1 MSKERR
7 TILVDM
13 DSTVVE
19 IFERWLGEYNELT
32 GDNLTVDEL
41 TTWHTHDHARHGR
54 RIYEPLQRKGFF
66 RNLPAI
72 PGAIESLEL
81 LAREHDIIMTSAA
94 MYPSNFGEK
103 VEWVRE
109 NLPFIPE
116 SNIALISKKHL
127 LRAHVVIDDG
137 PHVAENF
144 RWANPDIF
152 IAGIEHPYNE
162 AARGYFDVL
171 APSWRKPVVAWNQI
185 LEAVL
190 RHVEGITSW
199 R

>member
-1 MSKERR
+1 MSKQRM

-19 IFERWLGEYNELT
+19 IFERWLGEYNDLT

-54 RIYEPLQRKGFF
+54 RIYEPLQRRGFF

-81 LAREHDIIMTSAA
+81 LAREHDVIVTSAA
-94 MYPSNFGEK
+94 MFPSNFSEK

-109 NLPFIPE
+109 NLPFLPE
-116 SNIALISKKHL
+116 TNIALVSRKYL
-127 LRAHVVIDDG
+127 LRGAVLIDDG
-137 PHVAENF
+137 PHIAELF
-144 RWANPDIF
+144 RKVNPEAF
-152 IAGIEHPYNE
+152 IAGIEHPYNV
-162 AARGYFDVL
+162 AARPFFNVL
-171 APSWRKPVVAWNQI
+171 APSWRKPIHAWNEI
-185 LEAVL
+185 LNKTLEHLESV
-190 RHVEGITSW
+190 R
-199 R
+199 